1 MTDYTIKHI
10 ENESRFIII
19 NDANKEM
26 GKLFYLLDGQ
36 DTLIIDSVVVNPAYG
51 GKGLGSKLVT
61 EALKYVKEKN
71 YSVKSTCSF
80 ANKFL

>member
-19 NDANKEM
+19 NEVDKEM
-26 GKLFYLLDGQ
+26 GKLLYFLDGQ
-36 DTLIIDSVVVNPAYG
+36 ETLIIDSVVVNPAYG
-51 GKGLGSKLVT
+51 GKGLGSKLVA
-61 EALKYVKEKN
+61 EVLKYVKEKK